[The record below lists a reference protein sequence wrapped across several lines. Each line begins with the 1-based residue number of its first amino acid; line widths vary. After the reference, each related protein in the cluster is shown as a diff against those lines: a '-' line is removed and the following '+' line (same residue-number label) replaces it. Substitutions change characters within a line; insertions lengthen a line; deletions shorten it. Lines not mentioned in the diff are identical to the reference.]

1 MSIKS
6 ILMKRDGMTESEADD
21 LISEAKDM
29 LQQYIMEG
37 DLSSAEDVCADY
49 FGLEPDYIFDLLD

>member
-49 FGLEPDYIFDLLD
+49 FVLEPDYIFDLLD